1 MRDELEKKLCK
12 KYPKIFAQRD
22 LPMNQTCMCWGFSCS
37 DGWYDLIDAL
47 CHAIQNHIDSR
58 MNFNKHAKKQKST
71 VYPID
76 QLEAVQV
83 KEKYGGLRFYEQG
96 GDEYTSGLIAM
107 AEYLSYYICEECGS
121 TKDVTQT
128 KGWIRTLCKQC
139 LYKTKISKFF
149 YRLTHPSWLW
159 KLKYTI
165 RQMFTKED

>member
-1 MRDELEKKLCK
+1 MKEELEKKLYEK
-12 KYPKIFAQRD
+12 HPKIFRQKNF
-22 LPMNQTCMCWGFSCS
+22 PMNQTCMCWGFSCG

-47 CHAIQNHIDSR
+47 CHAIQNRIDSR
-58 MNFNKHAKKQKST
+58 VQFSKIVKKQDCE
-71 VYPID
+71 PIS

-96 GDEYTSGLIAM
+96 GDEYTNGLIAM

-128 KGWIRTLCKQC
+128 KGWIKTLCKHC
-139 LYKTKISKFF
+139 LCKQKISNFF
-149 YRLTHPSWLW
+149 YRLTHPNWLW

-165 RQMFTKED
+165 RQMFIKED